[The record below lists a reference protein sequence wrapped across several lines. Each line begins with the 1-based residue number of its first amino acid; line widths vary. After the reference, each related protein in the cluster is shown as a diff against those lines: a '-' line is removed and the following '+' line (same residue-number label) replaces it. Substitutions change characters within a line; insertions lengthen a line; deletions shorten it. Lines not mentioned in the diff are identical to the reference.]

1 MDKDVAEFSLLL
13 RQEDNVGPGG
23 KNSIRE
29 KVAKMVVRMLGENS
43 RRKIVWTLWQVGK
56 EMEPKG
62 YGMGEDPYVPHTKRR
77 IRILTEMV

>member
-13 RQEDNVGPGG
+13 RQKDNVGPGG

-29 KVAKMVVRMLGENS
+29 KVAKMVVRMPGKNS

-62 YGMGEDPYVPHTKRR
+62 YGMGEDTYVPHTERR